1 MTVGGVDRMTTLLH
15 RLRCYALVTLSVLA
29 GAGCHS
35 PTAPL
40 FSVEC
45 PSVLTIAAGDNQRA
59 PAGTALP
66 AVLDVH
72 AAVKPG
78 YESMFCTGFVF
89 SIAWSVETG
98 GGSVRPAEV
107 PRQLQS
113 RYTAAWT
120 LGPGPGTQTL
130 RATVRGSENNAAA
143 SVLFTAIA
151 EPPR

>member
-1 MTVGGVDRMTTLLH
+1 MTTRFD
-15 RLRCYALVTLSVLA
+15 RLRRYALVTLIVLA
-29 GAGCHS
+29 GAACKS
-35 PTAPL
+35 PTAP
-40 FSVEC
+40 FTVDC

-98 GGSVRPAEV
+98 GGSIRPAEV
-107 PRQLQS
+107 SGQRIQS

-120 LGPGPGTQTL
+120 LGPVPGTQTV
-130 RATVRGSENNAAA
+130 RATVRGSENNSAA

-151 EPPR
+151 ESPR